1 MNRTVLQIFLLL
13 AFIPL
18 AILVGYGV
26 LVVAPIFCCFL
37 AINSYKFKNYKE
49 MYIWMGVGALSFIL
63 ALYMLGV
70 YDFDKNYYFLYFCTF
85 LIAGI
90 SNHGITRCE
99 YNVFLPITAESI
111 QEAHFA
117 RSYAGFVTAVGYLS
131 MRFLYSSSKVQ
142 VGTVVLIY

>member
-63 ALYMLGV
+63 ALFMLGV
-70 YDFDKNYYFLYFCTF
+70 L
-85 LIAGI
+85 
-90 SNHGITRCE
+90 
-99 YNVFLPITAESI
+99 
-111 QEAHFA
+111 
-117 RSYAGFVTAVGYLS
+117 
-131 MRFLYSSSKVQ
+131 
-142 VGTVVLIY
+142 

>member
-1 MNRTVLQIFLLL
+1 MNKWFLQVFLLL

-49 MYIWMGVGALSFIL
+49 MYIWMGVGGVSFLI

-70 YDFDKNYYFLYFCTF
+70 L
-85 LIAGI
+85 
-90 SNHGITRCE
+90 
-99 YNVFLPITAESI
+99 
-111 QEAHFA
+111 
-117 RSYAGFVTAVGYLS
+117 
-131 MRFLYSSSKVQ
+131 
-142 VGTVVLIY
+142 

>member
-1 MNRTVLQIFLLL
+1 MNKWFLQAFLLL

-49 MYIWMGVGALSFIL
+49 MYIWIGVGGVSFLI

-70 YDFDKNYYFLYFCTF
+70 L
-85 LIAGI
+85 
-90 SNHGITRCE
+90 
-99 YNVFLPITAESI
+99 
-111 QEAHFA
+111 
-117 RSYAGFVTAVGYLS
+117 
-131 MRFLYSSSKVQ
+131 
-142 VGTVVLIY
+142 